1 MVKVDLHLHSTRSDG
16 TLTPTELIRL
26 CSKNGLQVVALTD
39 HDSTDGIAEA
49 RAEAGKLGNLEVI
62 AGVELS
68 CDTEIGEVHV
78 LGLFVDTEAPD
89 FQKFCQRTRSGR
101 LERGRLM
108 AERLSESG
116 VKLNFERVLELSDG
130 GAVGRPHVARAL
142 VEAGYVKNTKEAFDT
157 YLGTGGSGFVPRRRL
172 TPRDAVELL
181 VSNGALP
188 VLAHPLVSPVKAGRK
203 EIGHLDETLADLKSV
218 GLVGLEVNYA
228 DYTPEQ
234 TSRLQALAN
243 AHGLIPCGGTDYHGS
258 GTPGEPTPGSVGP
271 PLETVQAL
279 KRLKQNRD
287 PQASAKR

>member
-1 MVKVDLHLHSTRSDG
+1 MVEIDLHIHSTRSDG

-26 CSKNGLQVVALTD
+26 CASSDLKVVALTD
-39 HDSTDGIAEA
+39 HDSTEGIAEA
-49 RAEAGKLGNLEVI
+49 RAEAGKQGGIEVI

-68 CDTEIGEVHV
+68 CDTKIGEVHV

-89 FQKFCQRTRSGR
+89 FQKFCERTRSGR

-108 AERLSESG
+108 VERLAESG
-116 VKLNFERVLELSDG
+116 VKLSFDRVLELSDG
-130 GAVGRPHVARAL
+130 GAVGRPHIARAL

-157 YLGTGGSGFVPRRRL
+157 YLGTGESGFVPRRRL

-181 VSNGALP
+181 VTNGALP

-203 EIGHLDETLADLKSV
+203 EIGQLTETLADLKTA
-218 GLVGLEVNYA
+218 GLVGLEVYYA

-234 TSRLQALAN
+234 TSRLEALAQE
-243 AHGLIPCGGTDYHGS
+243 HGLIPCGGTDFHNS

-271 PLETVQAL
+271 PMQSVEAL
-279 KRLKQNRD
+279 KRLKQDRD
-287 PQASAKR
+287 ARVSTK